1 MRSVLKMFKQTVI
14 YIHGAGTQEPGTDSY
29 FLREEIKQTLGNS
42 ILFRAPEMP
51 DPNNPDYQ
59 AWMDVLD
66 ALIHKSDGPVTLM
79 GHSFGAS
86 VILKYLS
93 ESTVETELESVLLL
107 AAPFW
112 GSNGWDMP
120 DYHLEKANIGQL
132 AQFDN
137 IALFHCQDDEIVPHT
152 HQHEYLNLIP
162 YANGHFFESGGHF
175 FKNRI
180 ERIIGQI
187 LQPGNVKISLNE

>member
-1 MRSVLKMFKQTVI
+1 MRSALKMFKQTVI

-59 AWMDVLD
+59 AWMEVLD
-66 ALIHKSDGPVTLM
+66 AFIHKSDAPLTLI
-79 GHSFGAS
+79 GHSFGGS
-86 VILKYLS
+86 VLLKYLS
-93 ESTVETELESVLLL
+93 ENTVETEIASVFLL

-120 DYHLEKANIGQL
+120 EYHCRKANIGHL
-132 AQFDN
+132 LQFD
-137 IALFHCQDDEIVPHT
+137 IAFFHCHDDEVVPHA
-152 HQHEYLNLIP
+152 HLDEYLNLLP
-162 YANGHFFESGGHF
+162 HAKGQLFETGGHY

-180 ERIIGQI
+180 EKTISQM
-187 LQPGNVKISLNE
+187 LQPENINESLNK

>member
-1 MRSVLKMFKQTVI
+1 MRQQTVI
-14 YIHGAGTQEPGTDSY
+14 YIHGAGVQEPGSASK
-29 FLREEIKQTLGNS
+29 LLLKEIKHELRGSFFFQ
-42 ILFRAPEMP
+42 APLMP
-51 DPNNPDYQ
+51 SPDNPDCQ

-93 ESTVETELESVLLL
+93 ESTVETEIASVLLL